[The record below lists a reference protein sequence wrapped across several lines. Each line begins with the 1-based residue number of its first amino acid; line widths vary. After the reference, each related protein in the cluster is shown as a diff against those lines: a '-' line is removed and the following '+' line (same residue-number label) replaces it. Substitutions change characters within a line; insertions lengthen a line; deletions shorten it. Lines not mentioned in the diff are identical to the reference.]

1 MLNYSE
7 ARGVEMAKEYQQ
19 LFQPITIGKLKIKNR
34 TSMAPMGLV
43 CYADENGGFNEEAQ
57 NYYIERAKGGVG
69 LIITGICPVN
79 YNEIPDNAA
88 PCPTINPLM
97 FNKST
102 APMIEKIHA
111 YDSKIFLQL
120 TGGLGRS
127 AMPNFIKK
135 AYAPSENSN
144 RFDPRIMHNEMTIE
158 EVKALIADFIKSAAI
173 AKQCGFDGV
182 EIHAVHEGYL
192 LDQFAIALFNKR
204 TDEFGGDLR
213 GRLKIAIDIVK
224 GIKATCGPDFTVS
237 LRYSIKSFM
246 KGIRQGALPGEAF
259 DEAGRDYEEGI
270 EAAKILVEAGYDIL
284 NVDAGTY
291 DSWYW
296 NHPPMYFE
304 NGMYREF
311 GRMIK
316 ESVDVPVI
324 LAGRMDDPE
333 IAIDAL
339 NGCCDIVAYGRPL
352 LADPFLV
359 EKIQTNKLEEIR
371 PCLSCHDGC
380 MGRIAHGLPLSCAVN
395 PACGREEK
403 YGVVPAMN
411 HKKVLVIGGGV
422 AGMESAR
429 VSALRGHEVTLVEA
443 ANQLGGNIIPGGV
456 PSFKEDDHKL
466 IRWYEV
472 QLQKLGVNVVLNTKA
487 DQAFIEAFGP
497 ETIITATGSKPI
509 MPNFGTQNHI
519 VHAVDVLNGEESVKG
534 DVVVIGGGLVGCE
547 TALWLAQQG
556 KHVSVVE
563 MMPDI
568 LGGPHGMPFMNY
580 DMLKDLLV
588 YHNVN
593 VLRGTK
599 VTSVNSTSVTVEN
612 KEGVQEIA
620 AGTVIVSVGFSS
632 NKDIQNEILD
642 LDIPVYNVGDSR
654 NVKNI
659 MQAIWDAYEVAR
671 GI

>member
-1 MLNYSE
+1 MNSKYT
-7 ARGVEMAKEYQQ
+7 K
-19 LFQPITIGKLKIKNR
+19 LFEPITIGKLTIKNR

-43 CYADENGGFNEEAQ
+43 CYADDNGGFNEEAQ
-57 NYYIERAKGGVG
+57 DYYIERAKGGVG
-69 LIITGICPVN
+69 LLITGICPVN
-79 YNEIPDNAA
+79 YNEVPDNAA
-88 PCPTINPLM
+88 PCPTANPMM

-111 YDSKIFLQL
+111 YDAKIFLQL

-144 RFDPRIMHNEMTIE
+144 RFDPRITHSEMTIE
-158 EVKALIADFIKSAAI
+158 EIKGLIGDFIKGAAV

-192 LDQFAIALFNKR
+192 LDQFAIALFNRR

-213 GRLKIAIDIVK
+213 GRLKIATDIVK
-224 GIKATCGPDFTVS
+224 GIKSVCGADFPVS
-237 LRYSIKSFM
+237 LRYSVKSFM
-246 KGIRQGALPGEAF
+246 KGLRQGALPGEEF
-259 DEAGRDYEEGI
+259 TEVGKDYEEGI
-270 EAAKILVEAGYDIL
+270 EAAKILAEAGYDIL

-304 NGMYREF
+304 KGMYREF
-311 GRMIK
+311 GRMVK
-316 ESVDVPVI
+316 NAVNVPVI
-324 LAGRMDDPE
+324 LSGRMDDPD
-333 IAIDAL
+333 IAIEAL
-339 NGCCDIVAYGRPL
+339 NGCCDIVSYGRPL

-359 EKIQTNKLEEIR
+359 EKIQTNHLEDIR

-395 PACGREEK
+395 PACGRETK
-403 YGVVPAMN
+403 YGLSPAMT
-411 HKKVLVIGGGV
+411 KKKILVVGGGV
-422 AGMESAR
+422 AGLESAR
-429 VSALRGHEVTLVEA
+429 VCAIRGHEVTLVEA
-443 ANQLGGNIIPGGV
+443 SGKLGGNIIPGSV
-456 PSFKEDDHKL
+456 PDFKEDDRNL

-472 QLQKLGVNVVLNTKA
+472 QLQKLGVTVHLNTKA
-487 DQAFIEAFGP
+487 DRAFVVGFGADVV
-497 ETIITATGSKPI
+497 IAATGSNPI
-509 MPNFGTQNHI
+509 IPSFGKENHI
-519 VHAVDVLNGEESVKG
+519 ANATDVLSGKESVQG
-534 DVVVIGGGLVGCE
+534 DVVIIGGGLVGCE

-556 KHVSVVE
+556 KKVSVIE

-588 YHNVN
+588 YNKINVM
-593 VLRGTK
+593 RGTK
-599 VTSVNSTSVTVEN
+599 VTCVGSSSVTVEN
-612 KEGVQEIA
+612 KDGVKEVP

-632 NKDIQNEILD
+632 EKSLQNELLD

-659 MQAIWDAYEVAR
+659 MHAVWDAYELAR
-671 GI
+671 GL